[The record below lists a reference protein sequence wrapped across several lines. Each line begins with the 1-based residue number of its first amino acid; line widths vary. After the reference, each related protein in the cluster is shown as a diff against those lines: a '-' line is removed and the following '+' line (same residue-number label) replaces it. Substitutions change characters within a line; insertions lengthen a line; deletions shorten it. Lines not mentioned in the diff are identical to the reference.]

1 MTLGVTGGTEVGGY
15 EAGIEQLRRSA
26 DAATSVGE
34 QASEIGLGAG
44 VNRVAT
50 GLPGSGS
57 ASAAVHLA
65 GAWEQR
71 LGTWATDIRR
81 FGEALA
87 ATADSYAASDEAA
100 EEAFGASLWERVLPW
115 L

>member
-1 MTLGVTGGTEVGGY
+1 MSGY
-15 EAGIEQLRRSA
+15 EADIGQLRRSA

-34 QASEIGLGAG
+34 QAGEIGLGEG

-50 GLPGSGS
+50 GLPGSES
-57 ASAAVHLA
+57 VSAAARLV
-65 GAWEQR
+65 GVWEER
-71 LGTWATDIRR
+71 LGTWAADIGR

-87 ATADSYAASDEAA
+87 ATADGYAASDEAA

-115 L
+115 S